1 MSINKIHSEGKA
13 AKHRPFGVWVLT
25 LYALLWS
32 VFILFFTGVWN
43 ILQGYTALYNPKEVP
58 VYYVYAF
65 LSISIIVASI
75 LTWGG
80 VEVGRKAFL
89 VVITLFFLG
98 DLITEFRWGTQVPD
112 IRDIQSWLTY
122 IMDFGFPALCIWYFN
137 KPSVKEFFRKTE
149 KEVTDQ

>member
-1 MSINKIHSEGKA
+1 MSINKTYVEDKT
-13 AKHRPFGVWVLT
+13 KKRRPFGVWALT
-25 LYALLWS
+25 LYALLWG

-65 LSISIIVASI
+65 LSISIIITSI

-89 VVITLFFLG
+89 VVITIFFLG
-98 DLITEFRWGTQVPD
+98 HLITEFGWGTQVPD
-112 IRDIQSWLTY
+112 LDDVGGWLIY
-122 IMDFGFPALCIWYFN
+122 ITAIVFPLLCIWYFN
-137 KPSVKEFFRKTE
+137 KPSVKGIFN
-149 KEVTDQ
+149 